1 MAVIHV
7 GENNFQEVINGNKT
21 VLIDFFA
28 DWCGPCKRMAPLME
42 RFAEEHPDIAVA
54 KINIEDDPE
63 LAEQYG
69 VMSIPTFV
77 LIKDGKTAAK
87 TVGVMHYEELAPFV
101 AQA

>member
-54 KINIEDDPE
+54 KINIEDAPE

-87 TVGVMHYEELAPFV
+87 TVGAMHYEELAPFV